1 MIPELGHF
9 SLIVALCLATI
20 LAVVPLVGAFR
31 QNDRMMAM
39 ARPLAMGQFL
49 FVAFAFACLIYA
61 FVTSDFSV
69 KNVAANSNTKLPV
82 YYKVTASWG
91 SHEGSLLLWMLMLTG
106 WTFAVA
112 VFSRNLPREV
122 IARVLAVLAMI
133 AIGFYLFALI
143 TSNPFDRLVPAVA
156 EGRDLN
162 PLLQDPGMIYHPPM
176 LYMGYVGFSVAF
188 AFAIAALIGG
198 RLDATWARWSRP
210 WTTAAWIFLTLGI
223 ALGSAWAYYE
233 LGWGGWWFWDPVEN
247 ASFMPWLVGTALI
260 HSLAVTEKRGIFKSW
275 TVLLAI
281 IAFSL
286 SLLGTFLVRSGV
298 LTSVHAF
305 ATDPARG
312 AFILGF
318 LVVVIGASLA
328 LYAWRAPELGLAKM
342 PNAFTPTSRES
353 LLLANNVL
361 LVVAMLAVMLGTL
374 YPLFLDALKLG
385 KISVG
390 APYFDAV
397 FYPLMAPALFLMGVG
412 PVAAWRNATL
422 PDLWTRLKW
431 ALGVAITCALVT
443 PFLMGK
449 WTPLIALGLLLA
461 FWIIAS
467 CCAALIHRVRATAG
481 ESIGAKLRANSA
493 SYYGMHL
500 AHIGIAVVVIGITL
514 VRGYETERDVRMQP
528 GDVVTEGGY
537 AFKFVSV
544 GEKRGPNFDS
554 VKGVFEVSRDGKVV
568 EQLLPE
574 KRTYFAS
581 GQTMTEAAIDSGLT
595 RDLYVSLGEPVSNQL
610 DGAWAVRI
618 YVKPFI
624 DWIWAGCI
632 LMALGGAF
640 AIGDRRYRV
649 RVGEKREGAKRDVGQ
664 RDGASR
670 EAASGNA
677 RTDSEP
683 LPKGGAVAEGAE

>member
-1 MIPELGHF
+1 VIPELGHF
-9 SLIVALCLATI
+9 SLIIALCLAI
-20 LAVVPLVGAFR
+20 VLGVVPLVGTFR
-31 QNDRMMAM
+31 QDERLMAM
-39 ARPLAMGQFL
+39 ARPLATGQFV
-49 FVAFAFACLIYA
+49 FVLFAFACLIYC

-91 SHEGSLLLWMLMLTG
+91 SHEGSLLLWILMLTG
-106 WTFAVA
+106 WTFAVST
-112 VFSRNLPREV
+112 FSRNLPQEV
-122 IARVLAVLAMI
+122 IARVLSVMGLI
-133 AIGFYLFALI
+133 AIGFFLFTLM
-143 TSNPFDRLVPAVA
+143 TSNPFERLLPAPA

-162 PLLQDPGMIYHPPM
+162 PLLQDVGMIYHPPM

-188 AFAIAALIGG
+188 AFAVSALIGG
-198 RLDATWARWSRP
+198 KLDATWARWSRP

-312 AFILGF
+312 AFILAF
-318 LVVVIGASLA
+318 LVVVTGASLA
-328 LYAWRAPELGLAKM
+328 LYAWRAPQLGLAKV
-342 PNAFTPTSRES
+342 PAAFTPASREAM
-353 LLLANNVL
+353 LLANNVL
-361 LVVAMLAVMLGTL
+361 LLVAMLAVMLGTL
-374 YPLFLDALKLG
+374 YPLFLDALNMG

-390 APYFDAV
+390 PPYFDAV
-397 FYPLMAPALFLMGVG
+397 FYPLMAPALFLMAVG
-412 PVAAWRNATL
+412 PIAAWRNATL

-431 ALGVAITCALVT
+431 ALGVAIACAIVT

-461 FWIIAS
+461 FWIIAAS
-467 CCAALIHRVRATAG
+467 VAGLVHRVRSTAG
-481 ESIGAKLRANSA
+481 EGIFAKLRANSA

-500 AHIGIAVVVIGITL
+500 AHIGMAVLVIGITL
-514 VRGYETERDVRMQP
+514 VRGYETERDVRMVP
-528 GDVVTEGGY
+528 GDSVTEGGY
-537 AFKFVSV
+537 TFKFVSI
-544 GEKRGPNFDS
+544 GAREGPNFDA
-554 VKGVFEVSRDGKVV
+554 VQGRFEVSRNGKLQHV
-568 EQLLPE
+568 LNPE

-581 GQTMTEAAIDSGLT
+581 GQTMTEAAIDSGFT
-595 RDLYVSLGEPVSNQL
+595 RDLYVSLGEPVETAASGKQAT
-610 DGAWAVRI
+610 GAWAVRI

-632 LMALGGAF
+632 FMALGGAF
-640 AIGDRRYRV
+640 AIADKRYRV
-649 RVGEKREGAKRDVGQ
+649 RVRER
-664 RDGASR
+664 
-670 EAASGNA
+670 
-677 RTDSEP
+677 
-683 LPKGGAVAEGAE
+683 AVANAATPAGSSAGVQAAE

>member
-9 SLIVALCLATI
+9 SLIIALCLAITLSI
-20 LAVVPLVGAFR
+20 VPLIGAHR
-31 QNDRMMAM
+31 NQSQWMAL
-39 ARPLAMGQFL
+39 ARPLATGQFV
-49 FVAFAFACLIYA
+49 FVAFAFACLIYC

-91 SHEGSLLLWMLMLTG
+91 SHEGSLLLWILMLTG
-106 WTFAVA
+106 WTYAVA
-112 VFSRNLPREV
+112 VFSRNLPQEV
-122 IARVLAVLAMI
+122 IARVLSVMGMI
-133 AIGFYLFALI
+133 AIGFFLFTLM
-143 TSNPFDRLVPAVA
+143 TSNPFERLLPAVA

-188 AFAIAALIGG
+188 AFAVAALIGG
-198 RLDATWARWSRP
+198 KLDATWARWSRP

-281 IAFSL
+281 MAFSL

-318 LVVVIGASLA
+318 LVVVTGASLA
-328 LYAWRAPELGLAKM
+328 LYAWRAPQLGLAKIPGGFAM
-342 PNAFTPTSRES
+342 ISRES
-353 LLLANNVL
+353 FLLANNVL
-361 LVVAMLAVMLGTL
+361 MVVAMLAVMLGTL
-374 YPLFLDALKLG
+374 YPLFLDALNLG

-390 APYFDAV
+390 PPYFDAV
-397 FYPLMAPALFLMGVG
+397 FYPLMAPALFLMAIG
-412 PVAAWRNATL
+412 PIVAWRGATL
-422 PDLWTRLKW
+422 PDLWMRLKW
-431 ALGVAITCALVT
+431 ALGVAIACAIIT

-449 WTPLIALGLLLA
+449 WSALIALGLLLA
-461 FWIIAS
+461 FWIIAA
-467 CCAALIHRVRATAG
+467 CVAAIVHRVNATAG
-481 ESIGAKLRANSA
+481 ASVWEKLRANSA
-493 SYYGMHL
+493 SYYGMHI
-500 AHIGIAVVVIGITL
+500 AHIGIAVFVIGVTL
-514 VRGYETERDVRMQP
+514 VRGYETERDVRMAI
-528 GDVVTEGGY
+528 GDAVTERGY
-537 AFKFVSV
+537 TFKFVSI
-544 GEKRGPNFDS
+544 GDKPGPNYSS
-554 VKGVFEVSRDGKVV
+554 VKGRFEVSRDGKVV
-568 EQLLPE
+568 EVLHAE

-581 GQTMTEAAIDSGLT
+581 GQTMTEAAIDSGFT
-595 RDLYVSLGEPVSNQL
+595 RDLYVSLGEPVENAT
-610 DGAWAVRI
+610 DGAWGVRI

-640 AIGDRRYRV
+640 AIGDKRYRLKSSKV
-649 RVGEKREGAKRDVGQ
+649 SNKVSNKVKKTVPSDPSVSAGTPQ
-664 RDGASR
+664 
-670 EAASGNA
+670 
-677 RTDSEP
+677 
-683 LPKGGAVAEGAE
+683 GAE

>member
-1 MIPELGHF
+1 
-9 SLIVALCLATI
+9 
-20 LAVVPLVGAFR
+20 
-31 QNDRMMAM
+31 
-39 ARPLAMGQFL
+39 
-49 FVAFAFACLIYA
+49 
-61 FVTSDFSV
+61 
-69 KNVAANSNTKLPV
+69 
-82 YYKVTASWG
+82 
-91 SHEGSLLLWMLMLTG
+91 MLM
-106 WTFAVA
+106 
-112 VFSRNLPREV
+112 
-122 IARVLAVLAMI
+122 
-133 AIGFYLFALI
+133 
-143 TSNPFDRLVPAVA
+143 TSNPFERLFPAVA

-188 AFAIAALIGG
+188 AFAVAALIGG
-198 RLDATWARWSRP
+198 KLDATWARWSRP

-281 IAFSL
+281 MAFSL

-312 AFILGF
+312 AFILAF
-318 LVVVIGASLA
+318 LAVVIGVSLA
-328 LYAWRAPELGLAKM
+328 LYAWRAPQLGLAKV
-342 PNAFTPTSRES
+342 PGAFAPASREA

-390 APYFDAV
+390 PPYFDAV
-397 FYPLMAPALFLMGVG
+397 FFPLMAPALFLMAIG
-412 PVAAWRNATL
+412 PISSWRNATL

-431 ALGVAITCALVT
+431 ALGAAIACAMVT

-449 WTPLIALGLLLA
+449 WSMLIALGLLLA
-461 FWIIAS
+461 FWIIAA
-467 CCAALIHRVRATAG
+467 CTAAIVYRIRATAG
-481 ESIGAKLRANSA
+481 EGLLAKLRANSA
-493 SYYGMHL
+493 SYYGMHI
-500 AHIGIAVVVIGITL
+500 AHMGIAVFVIGVTL
-514 VRGYETERDVRMQP
+514 VRGYETERDVRMAP
-528 GDVVTEGGY
+528 GDTVTERGY
-537 AFKFVSV
+537 TFKFVSV
-544 GEKRGPNFDS
+544 GEKEGPNFAAI
-554 VKGVFEVSRDGKVV
+554 KGRFEVSQNGRVV
-568 EQLLPE
+568 EHLAPE

-581 GQTMTEAAIDSGLT
+581 GQTMTEAAIDSGFT
-595 RDLYVSLGEPVSNQL
+595 RDLYVSLGEPVENAT
-610 DGAWAVRI
+610 DGAWGVRI

-640 AIGDRRYRV
+640 AISDKRYRV
-649 RVGEKREGAKRDVGQ
+649 GARQSETVRSSLPTNPSQDSAGAKSPNAQ
-664 RDGASR
+664 
-670 EAASGNA
+670 AA
-677 RTDSEP
+677 E
-683 LPKGGAVAEGAE
+683 